1 MSPLV
6 KLLKLEGRHAVVTG
20 GAMGLGA
27 AVASL
32 LAEQG
37 ARVTLLDKAAAM
49 AQQHAD
55 SLSERG
61 MAACV
66 ADCDVAEQSSVDIA
80 VKQGREQYGRVDI
93 LVNCAGIAA
102 PPGMPYTNNTG
113 DDFDRTMAVNV
124 KGMFHTAKACHDDLV
139 ASKAG
144 RIVNLSSI
152 TGVISAP
159 YMPAYSVSKA
169 AVISLTKVLARDLAP
184 HHVTAN
190 AVCPGFIWTPMWDD
204 LAKVMAA
211 AEGSADPAADA
222 ASVFEQ
228 RVKTHVPMGRAQSAL
243 DVAAMVAFL
252 CSDAAANITG
262 QVVGVDGG
270 ITI

>member
-6 KLLKLEGRHAVVTG
+6 KRLNLNERHAVVTG

-37 ARVTLLDKAAAM
+37 ARITLLDRDEAKAH
-49 AQQHAD
+49 QQAD
-55 SLSERG
+55 DFSERG
-61 MAACV
+61 FTACAV
-66 ADCDVAEQSSVDIA
+66 TCDVAEQSSVDSA
-80 VKQGREQYGRVDI
+80 VELARERHGPIQI

-102 PPGMPYTNNTG
+102 APGMPYTNISG

-124 KGMFHTAKACHDDLV
+124 KGMFHTAKACHDDLI
-139 ASKAG
+139 ASAAG

-190 AVCPGFIWTPMWDD
+190 AVCPGFIWTPMWED
-204 LAKVMAA
+204 LAKVMAS

-222 ASVFEQ
+222 TKVFEQ
-228 RVKTHVPMGRAQSAL
+228 RVKTHVPMGRAQSAT
-243 DVAAMVAFL
+243 DVAAMVVFL
-252 CSDAAANITG
+252 SSDAAANITG